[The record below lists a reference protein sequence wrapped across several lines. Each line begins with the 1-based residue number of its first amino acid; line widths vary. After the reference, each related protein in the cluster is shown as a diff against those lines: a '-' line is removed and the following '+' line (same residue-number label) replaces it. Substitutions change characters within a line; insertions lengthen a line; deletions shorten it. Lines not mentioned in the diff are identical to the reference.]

1 MTLKT
6 AATTLFCAVAVLA
19 PLQAQVNKGTYVPN
33 EEIMAY
39 LNRVDG
45 IPVADQQV
53 RNVEMGKGHIALG
66 VVYRGKLAAAKPG
79 TVAVHHKVSEVYH
92 IIDGTATLMLGADIV
107 GMKERPA
114 DDRAVRMLNGP
125 GGNAESIR
133 NGVSY
138 NLKAG
143 DVVFIPAG
151 VGHLYT
157 KIDDHIRYIMV
168 RIDPD
173 KVTPLKDE
181 AASKEELRTGANKS
195 R

>member
-1 MTLKT
+1 
-6 AATTLFCAVAVLA
+6 
-19 PLQAQVNKGTYVPN
+19 
-33 EEIMAY
+33 
-39 LNRVDG
+39 
-45 IPVADQQV
+45 
-53 RNVEMGKGHIALG
+53 
-66 VVYRGKLAAAKPG
+66 
-79 TVAVHHKVSEVYH
+79 
-92 IIDGTATLMLGADIV
+92 MLGADIV
-107 GMKERPA
+107 GLKERPA
-114 DDRAVRMLNGP
+114 DDRAVRLLNGP
-125 GGNAESIR
+125 GGNAASIR

-168 RIDPD
+168 RIDPE

>member
-6 AATTLFCAVAVLA
+6 AATTLFCAAVTLA
-19 PLQAQVNKGTYVPN
+19 PLYGQAMKGTYVPN

-39 LNRVDG
+39 LNRVNG

-53 RNVEMGKGHIALG
+53 RNVEMGKGNVALG
-66 VVYRGKLAAAKPG
+66 VVYRGKLSAPG
-79 TVAVHHKVSEVYH
+79 TNTVAVHHKVSEVYH
-92 IIDGTATLMLGADIV
+92 IIDGSATLMLGADVV
-107 GMKERPA
+107 GLKERPA
-114 DDRAVRMLNGP
+114 DDRAVRLLNGP
-125 GGNAESIR
+125 GGNGASIR

-168 RIDPD
+168 RIDPE

>member
-6 AATTLFCAVAVLA
+6 AATTLLGAVTMLL
-19 PLQAQVNKGTYVPN
+19 PLHAQVNKGTYVPN

-39 LNRVDG
+39 LNRVNG

-66 VVYRGKLAAAKPG
+66 VVYRGKLPAPKPG

-125 GGNAESIR
+125 GGNGESIR